1 MRTVLQTVRRIADE
15 ILGVKGLTYGTDPYS
30 SPRWG
35 GGGGVGEF
43 WLCQDKICPMTPL
56 VPFPSLPPT
65 GSQFSLSMLFR
76 TTSRVVYVSSKMEI
90 QLLIILKRRLFFF
103 LVSSFDFT
111 STVSIH

>member
-56 VPFPSLPPT
+56 VPFPSLPFP
-65 GSQFSLSMLFR
+65 SPHWQSIFSFYAFSNDVACSVCIFENGKFN
-76 TTSRVVYVSSKMEI
+76 Y
-90 QLLIILKRRLFFF
+90 
-103 LVSSFDFT
+103 
-111 STVSIH
+111 

>member
-30 SPRWG
+30 SPRW

-76 TTSRVVYVSSKMEI
+76 TTSRVVYVSSKMENS
-90 QLLIILKRRLFFF
+90 IIDNFKAKIVFF
-103 LVSSFDFT
+103 SS
-111 STVSIH
+111 I